1 MESVGSLGRRGSG
14 ALPAQRPGQTKQET
28 GDLRE
33 EEVLSPPSSDFAIV
47 WLLSCRGTVEIVTG
61 EAGSG

>member
-1 MESVGSLGRRGSG
+1 MPSQLRDPVG
-14 ALPAQRPGQTKQET
+14 TKQET

-61 EAGSG
+61 EVGSG